1 MITDE
6 QIDRLSHIDDFV
18 AFLQE
23 VRDRRESTIQ
33 LLHEKADGSVQ
44 QIAGRI
50 LEADDILKM
59 GGWEEIENRRKAR

>member
-18 AFLQE
+18 AFLE
-23 VRDRRESTIQ
+23 EIKGRRDMSISMM
-33 LLHEKADGSVQ
+33 ADKGTDGVQ

-50 LEADDILKM
+50 LEADDILSL
-59 GGWEEIENRRKAR
+59 GGWGKIEERRKAR

>member
-1 MITDE
+1 MLDE
-6 QIDRLSHIDDFV
+6 KQIERLSHIDDFK

-23 VRDRRESTIQ
+23 VRDRRESAIQ
-33 LLHEKADGSVQ
+33 QLHDSPDCSVQ

-59 GGWEEIENRRKAR
+59 GGWDEIEKRRK